1 MTFAVAFEITLT
13 AYALIAIAILS
24 SPTLTM
30 LLGAAIGRH

>member
-1 MTFAVAFEITLT
+1 MNLGDAFEITLT